1 MASCS
6 GVLTK
11 TAMTQEKNI
20 QKILVFKPS
29 SLGDIL
35 HVFPALQILRDNYPE
50 AELDFVVNPEFAP
63 LLDFSPFP
71 VRRRILFERKKL
83 AKLLTAPGAFFSL
96 IKNLRQD
103 KYDLVIDFQG
113 LFRSSFFAGI
123 SLHRPNAVCG
133 FDSPREKISRI
144 FYSRRAKVT
153 SVHAVEKNVELAN
166 FAVSVNSQVP
176 SPVVP
181 IEDKFK
187 QILSGLSAPY
197 ILLLPGA
204 RWESKCFPAKLFAET
219 AVNVRNKQ
227 QCVHFAIAGSKAEIP
242 RAEEL
247 KSHLPENFPITDL
260 TGKTSLGEL
269 FALIKQADAV
279 VCNDSGPMHIAAL
292 LQTPV
297 FAFFGPTDPEKTGPW
312 AQKERVFKTNCNC
325 SVCMKKECPLPETVC
340 HAVDPQAVSA
350 AILEQIYQKEQS

>member
-1 MASCS
+1 MAPCS
-6 GVLTK
+6 GVLTI
-11 TAMTQEKNI
+11 AMAKEKNI

-35 HVFPALQILRDNYPE
+35 HVFPALQILHDNYPE
-50 AELDFVVNPEFAP
+50 ADLDFVVNPEFAP

-83 AKLLTAPGAFFSL
+83 AALTTAPKAFFSL

-113 LFRSSFFAGI
+113 LFRSSFFARI
-123 SLHRPNAVCG
+123 SSHCKNSVCG
-133 FDSPREKISRI
+133 FASPREKISRI
-144 FYSRRAKVT
+144 FYSRRVETK
-153 SVHAVEKNVELAN
+153 SSHAVEKNVELAN
-166 FAVSVNSQVP
+166 FAISVNSEVP
-176 SPVVP
+176 SPAVP
-181 IEDKFK
+181 IDDKFK
-187 QILSGLSAPY
+187 QILSGLPAPY

-219 AVNVRNKQ
+219 AVNISKQ
-227 QCVHFAIAGSKAEIP
+227 QTTLHFVIAGSKAEIP

-247 KSHLPENFPITDL
+247 KSHFSEKFPVTDL
-260 TGKTSLGEL
+260 TGKTTLGEL
-269 FALIKQADAV
+269 FALINQADAV

-312 AQKERVFKTNCNC
+312 AQKERVFKTGCDC
-325 SVCMKKECPLPETVC
+325 SVCMKKQCPLPETVC
-340 HAVDPQAVSA
+340 HAVDPQAVSS
-350 AILEQIYQKEQS
+350 AILEQIYPKEQS

>member
-1 MASCS
+1 
-6 GVLTK
+6 
-11 TAMTQEKNI
+11 MTQEKNI

-35 HVFPALQILRDNYPE
+35 HVFPALQILHDKYPE

-71 VRRRILFERKKL
+71 IRRRILFERKKL
-83 AKLLTAPGAFFSL
+83 AALTTAPKAFFAL
-96 IKNLRQD
+96 IKNLRQE

-113 LFRSSFFAGI
+113 LFRSSFFVGI
-123 SLHRPNAVCG
+123 SSHRKNSVCG

-144 FYSRRAKVT
+144 FYSRRAVV
-153 SVHAVEKNVELAN
+153 SSSHAVEKNVELAN
-166 FAVSVNSQVP
+166 FAIFTDAQVP
-176 SPVVP
+176 SPAVP
-181 IEDKFK
+181 IADKFK
-187 QILSGLSAPY
+187 AILSGLPGAY

-219 AVNVRNKQ
+219 AVNVSKKRTA
-227 QCVHFAIAGSKAEIP
+227 VHFVIAGSKAEIP

-247 KSHLPENFPITDL
+247 KKNLPANFPVTDL

-269 FALIKQADAV
+269 FALIDQADAV

-297 FAFFGPTDPEKTGPW
+297 FAFFGPTDPVKTGPW
-312 AQKERVFKTNCNC
+312 GQSDRVFKTNCDC